1 MSCRYLYYERPTRKE
16 HGQLCPF
23 PSMMERRLVEER
35 VSVPG
40 NGNAS
45 SVEVVR
51 GLGIN
56 TDGALLVVNS
66 HDPRRP
72 KTHGR

>member
-1 MSCRYLYYERPTRKE
+1 MSCKYPYYERPTRKKN
-16 HGQLCPF
+16 GRLCPF
-23 PSMMERRLVEER
+23 PSMMQRRLVEER

-51 GLGIN
+51 GFVTN
-56 TDGALLVVNS
+56 TDGALLVAS
-66 HDPRRP
+66 HHYPRRP
-72 KTHGR
+72 KTHEF